1 MFLGVMQNL
10 LQVFGPHKLRRRR
23 KPGADQNRTNQVEGG
38 KHCEGGAPMPV
49 SGDDAAD
56 KAPEKSAD
64 HGSRYIRRHG
74 AAHAASSPFLI
85 NVGEH
90 GSDDARYKKA
100 LGETPED

>member
-1 MFLGVMQNL
+1 MFLGVIQDL
-10 LQVFGPHKLRRRR
+10 PQVIGPHKLLRRR
-23 KPGADQNRTNQVEGG
+23 KPGAGQNRANQVEGG
-38 KHCEGGAPMPV
+38 EHHEGGAPMPV
-49 SGDDAAD
+49 SGNDAAD

-64 HGSRYIRRHG
+64 HGSGYIRRHG
-74 AAHAASSPFLI
+74 PAHAASGPFLI